1 MKRKP
6 IIPDFSKKKKEI
18 PQPGVPADP
27 SKTQHQ
33 HLPNPQVR
41 PKPTSTSIKSGRR
54 GS

>member
-6 IIPDFSKKKKEI
+6 VIPDFSKKKKEI
-18 PQPGVPADP
+18 SPPGVPADTA
-27 SKTQHQ
+27 KGQHQ

-54 GS
+54 GG